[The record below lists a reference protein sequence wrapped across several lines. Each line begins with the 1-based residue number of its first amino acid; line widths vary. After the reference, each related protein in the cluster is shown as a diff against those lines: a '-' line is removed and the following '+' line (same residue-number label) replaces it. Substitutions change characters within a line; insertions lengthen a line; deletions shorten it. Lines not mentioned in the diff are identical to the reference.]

1 MNYPKLYINIPNFIT
16 VIRILLTPLVVI
28 FLMKDWF
35 SLAILVFSIAGI
47 SDGLDGIIARY
58 YNQRTE
64 LGAYLD
70 PVADKFLLMTSFVT
84 LAILKYIPGWLA
96 VIVISREVVIM
107 AGIVMLVIMDIKIGI
122 HPSMISKF
130 TTFIQLVTVLFILLY
145 PENTSQP
152 LIKYALYW
160 ATAILTTASGL
171 HYMMVGLNTI
181 NAGNLRVLF
190 KNDGLMLV

>member
-16 VIRILLTPLVVI
+16 VIRILLTPLGVI

-171 HYMMVGLNTI
+171 HYMMVGLNTLYHSEK
-181 NAGNLRVLF
+181 GGSR
-190 KNDGLMLV
+190 